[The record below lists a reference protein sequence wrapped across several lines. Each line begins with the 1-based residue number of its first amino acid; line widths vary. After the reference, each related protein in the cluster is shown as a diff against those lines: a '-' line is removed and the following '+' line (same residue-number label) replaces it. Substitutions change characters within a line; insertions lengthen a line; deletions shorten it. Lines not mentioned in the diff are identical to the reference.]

1 MVAGHLVILPRARR
15 TLDDEEA
22 APPGGQRVE
31 AKVERGL
38 FSPIHSVGCRPEWAK
53 EVIGE
58 YRWQCKA
65 VEDSGLEFRP
75 DY

>member
-1 MVAGHLVILPRARR
+1 MVAAQLVILPRARR
-15 TLDDEEA
+15 ILDDEA
-22 APPGGQRVE
+22 AATGQRVE